1 MPQQNLSPALL
12 RQMEYSRQVREL
24 LAARYD
30 HPPMAYVHSFGCQ
43 QNQSDGEKIAGMLAQ
58 MGYGFTDAPEQAD
71 LVIYNTCA
79 VRENAEDRVFGNVG
93 ALKSAK
99 KRRAGML
106 IGLCGCMMQQ
116 QAVADKIKKAIRMSI
131 WCSVRTPCIRC
142 RACFTGAF
150 WEKTASFPPKMRA
163 GRLSRAFRCAA
174 PGQLKQICR

>member
-58 MGYGFTDAPEQAD
+58 MGYGFIDAPEQAD

-116 QAVADKIKKAIRMSI
+116 
-131 WCSVRTPCIRC
+131 
-142 RACFTGAF
+142 
-150 WEKTASFPPKMRA
+150 
-163 GRLSRAFRCAA
+163 LS
-174 PGQLKQICR
+174 LIHI